1 MPSDDIQYTLLSW
14 DPRRME
20 WLEMVRE
27 TGLTTG
33 SCTGEENI
41 GAEVVNDHTC
51 EANSAHY
58 KTPTKRFI
66 CFQIGGKTKGSW
78 KYKKSNRNNQ
88 IHVY

>member
-27 TGLTTG
+27 TGITTG

-66 CFQIGGKTKGSW
+66 CFGGKTKVSR